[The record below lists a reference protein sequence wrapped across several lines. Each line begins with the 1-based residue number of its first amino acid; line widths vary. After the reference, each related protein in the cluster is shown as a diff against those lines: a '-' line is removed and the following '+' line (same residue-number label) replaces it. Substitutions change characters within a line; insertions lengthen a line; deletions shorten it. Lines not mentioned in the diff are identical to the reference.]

1 MDVCFRL
8 TKDFLPFNLASV
20 YRPTCV
26 LLAIQWCRIAILQ
39 ATKISVPRL
48 RVLDDTINFAYLGAG
63 EQRRATKFGR
73 QVLCFPSQSSKIWVL
88 LHFADNIAR
97 RHFAGYHMINVQT
110 HVNRVHAAVSLIPM
124 QAPPQPGYETMQR

>member
-1 MDVCFRL
+1 MDFRRYDQFS
-8 TKDFLPFNLASV
+8 DF
-20 YRPTCV
+20 T
-26 LLAIQWCRIAILQ
+26 
-39 ATKISVPRL
+39 
-48 RVLDDTINFAYLGAG
+48 YLGAG

-73 QVLCFPSQSSKIWVL
+73 QVLCFPSQSSKNWVL

-97 RHFAGYHMINVQT
+97 RHFVGYHMINVQT